1 MLREANAENLYLIT
15 GYTDMRKSIDALA
28 MIIQSN
34 LSLNPFNKSLF
45 LFCGKRCDR
54 IKGLLWEGDGFLML
68 YKESKTQNFNG
79 HEMKQKYCN

>member
-1 MLREANAENLYLIT
+1 MLNEFAENLPVYLIT
-15 GYTDMRKSIDALA
+15 GYTDMRKSIDGLA

-68 YKESKTQNFNG
+68 YKRVENSKF
-79 HEMKQKYCN
+79 

>member
-1 MLREANAENLYLIT
+1 MLSEIAENLPVYLIT
-15 GYTDMRKSIDALA
+15 GYTDMRKSIDGLA

-54 IKGLLWEGDGFLML
+54 IKGSSMGR
-68 YKESKTQNFNG
+68 
-79 HEMKQKYCN
+79 